1 MRTRLSATLRFAC
14 EIREPSIAL
23 EVASSLPLYSKARRK
38 AVNVAIELART
49 PGDFRMVHQFTEPHS
64 KQEHRAVLRW
74 AQAAKTRDELVEVL
88 EVTRRLTNIQGLE
101 RFIVKR
107 LRPLGY
113 RDWWE
118 PLLGFFRTLAPSRK
132 LA

>member
-1 MRTRLSATLRFAC
+1 MRARLNATLRFAC
-14 EIREPSIAL
+14 EIRESNIAL
-23 EVASSLPLYSKARRK
+23 GVASSLPLYSKARRK

-49 PGDFRMVHQFTEPHS
+49 PEDFRMVHKFTEPHS

-74 AQAAKTRDELVEVL
+74 AQAARTREELVEVL

-101 RFIVKR
+101 RFIMKR

-118 PLLGFFRTLAPSRK
+118 PIFGVFRSLAPSRK